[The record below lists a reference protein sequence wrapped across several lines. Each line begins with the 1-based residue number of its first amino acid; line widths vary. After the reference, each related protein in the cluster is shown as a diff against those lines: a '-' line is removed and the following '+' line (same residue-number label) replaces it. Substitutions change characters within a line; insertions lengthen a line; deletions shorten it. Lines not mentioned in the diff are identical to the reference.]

1 MTGQNLIIR
10 LNDISKITSYSL
22 DQTLQ
27 RVMSALR
34 TIVANTGKVAQVNG
48 AVASLDSQGWT
59 WFGLAS
65 QGGGR
70 RNEMSITNGTNHAI
84 ELKKFYINRGK
95 VKIPPDS
102 LIKSMDE
109 DRCLFHNAGSWSAT
123 GSCGIVTYQLQ
134 PHKTTLHI
142 LWDCPFNFDYF
153 DNFIGL
159 MLTSKS
165 DRLIPNHDL
174 FKNMEQHKN
183 YTKLAIKPEAGS
195 DFDLVCCGPSSRH
208 SKEAG
213 GDKPWGHR
221 RPCKIRDKHYEV
233 FATMG
238 DRHATC
244 SKITI
249 LNVSP

>member
-34 TIVANTGKVAQVNG
+34 TAIVANTGKVAQVNA

-59 WFGLAS
+59 WFGLAN

-102 LIKSMDE
+102 LIKSMEE
-109 DRCLFHNAGSWSAT
+109 DRCLFHNAVVGQLLVHAVSSLINYSNT
-123 GSCGIVTYQLQ
+123 KPRCTSCGTALSIS
-134 PHKTTLHI
+134 TTLI
-142 LWDCPFNFDYF
+142 
-153 DNFIGL
+153 
-159 MLTSKS
+159 TSS
-165 DRLIPNHDL
+165 
-174 FKNMEQHKN
+174 
-183 YTKLAIKPEAGS
+183 
-195 DFDLVCCGPSSRH
+195 V
-208 SKEAG
+208 
-213 GDKPWGHR
+213 
-221 RPCKIRDKHYEV
+221 
-233 FATMG
+233 
-238 DRHATC
+238 
-244 SKITI
+244 
-249 LNVSP
+249 

>member
-1 MTGQNLIIR
+1 MTSQNLIIR
-10 LNDISKITSYSL
+10 LNDISNITSYSL
-22 DQTLQ
+22 DQALL
-27 RVMSALR
+27 RVMSALGAA
-34 TIVANTGKVAQVNG
+34 IVANAGKVAQVNA

-84 ELKKFYINRGK
+84 ELKKFYINRGR

-102 LIKSMDE
+102 KK
-109 DRCLFHNAGSWSAT
+109 NACSIMPVVGQLLVHVASSH
-123 GSCGIVTYQLQ
+123 QLQ
-134 PHKTTLHI
+134 QHKTTLHI

-165 DRLIPNHDL
+165 DQLIPNHDL

-213 GDKPWGHR
+213 GDKPWGHH
-221 RPCKIRDKHYEV
+221 RPCKVQDKHYEV
-233 FATMG
+233 LVTMG
-238 DRHATC
+238 DRYAAY
-244 SKITI
+244 SKTTI